1 MRPGFIKRRTA
12 LHARDDPTDAGDSFA
27 ILAGWVNEKNEWIA
41 HSPGE

>member
-12 LHARDDPTDAGDSFA
+12 LHARDDRTDAGDSFA
-27 ILAGWVNEKNEWIA
+27 ILAGWVNEENEWIA